1 MNLLPGGGACPPGVS
16 YLIRL
21 KSRMLALG
29 TDYDLEIR
37 EDDLSSITEAE
48 LKRLE

>member
-1 MNLLPGGGACPPGVS
+1 
-16 YLIRL
+16 
-21 KSRMLALG
+21 MLALG
-29 TDYDLEIR
+29 TDYGDLEIR